1 VARVSLGEVWAAR
14 GFLAWLGEH
23 VGVVA
28 AGAAPGLVALVD
40 QHSAAVRDIVEY
52 GVEGA
57 GAVAA
62 VVLLAG
68 YAKGVLD
75 QAQAGGWRF
84 EQTTDWVTMRLVGVC
99 ELGKR
104 LDT

>member
-1 VARVSLGEVWAAR
+1 MSLGEVWAAR
-14 GFLAWLGEH
+14 GFMARLNEL

-28 AGAAPGLVALVD
+28 VGAAPGFVALVD

-68 YAKGVLD
+68 YARGVLD
-75 QAQAGGWRF
+75 QARAHGWRF
-84 EQTTDWVTMRLVGVC
+84 EHSTDWVTMRLVGVC

-104 LDT
+104 WEA